1 MAAPRESRTAYP
13 VEPAE
18 RVTSRD
24 ARGRWRPFL
33 ASIRY
38 HDVLVLQ
45 GTPLL
50 GACFALDGL
59 GSVRLIPLLLLAC
72 GSFLLVAHVF
82 AINDWAN
89 IASDA
94 QDPNKAPAVFLTK
107 GLSRRDFGVFSLLL
121 LLGGLT
127 FLAALPLHTLLIALG
142 IAVLSAVYSHPA
154 VGAKAIP
161 LLSSVPHVAGGVLH
175 FLLGYSVFHGVDGP
189 GLLIA
194 LFFAVTFT
202 AGHLNQEVRD
212 HAGDRANGLRTNAV
226 AFGPTRTFLAG
237 LGLFTVAY
245 ADLAALAW
253 LGLIRPALA
262 WLPAAL
268 YPLHLAWSLRTLRQ
282 GLTFDS
288 VSRFQ
293 ARYRLLYA
301 LIGVAMLASLLVG

>member
-1 MAAPRESRTAYP
+1 VRAPGDSRAAYP

-18 RVTSRD
+18 AVLSRE
-24 ARGRWRPFL
+24 ANGRWRPFL
-33 ASIRY
+33 SSIRY

-50 GACFALDGL
+50 GACFAVEGFGGL
-59 GSVRLIPLLLLAC
+59 KLIPLVLLAA

-94 QDPNKAPAVFLTK
+94 RDPNKARAVFLTK
-107 GLSRRDFGVFSLLL
+107 GVSRRDFGVFSLLL

-127 FLAALPLHTLLIALG
+127 ILAALPVATLLIALG
-142 IAVLSAVYSHPA
+142 IAVLSAAYSHPA
-154 VGAKAIP
+154 VEAKAIP

-175 FLLGYSVFHGVDGP
+175 FLLGYSVFHGVDGR

-194 LFFAVTFT
+194 LFFALTFT

-226 AFGPTRTFLAG
+226 AFGPARTFLAG

-245 ADLAALAW
+245 ADLAALAG
-253 LGLIRPALA
+253 LGLIRPGLG

-268 YPLHLAWSLRTLRQ
+268 YPLHLGWSIQTLQR
-282 GLTFDS
+282 GLTFEN

-293 ARYRLLYA
+293 ARYRLLYG
-301 LIGVAMLASLLVG
+301 LIGAAMLASLLLG